1 VLERP
6 ANAKDLF
13 DFITKKGALEEE
25 LAVKFFWQ
33 IVTTI
38 IACHRHGV
46 VHRDLK
52 DENLLVDLKTGK
64 LSLIDFGSSAFIKEE
79 EQAFT
84 DFDRKRVYVPT
95 ERICCA
101 RYQARPATFW
111 SLGILLF
118 DMVLGDIPFEK
129 DKEICSAEL
138 RYRKVSSVVWI
149 STRDSFI

>member
-1 VLERP
+1 VLCFVYRGER
-6 ANAKDLF
+6 
-13 DFITKKGALEEE
+13 IEEI
-25 LAVKFFWQ
+25 LPTDRQ
-33 IVTTI
+33 IETTI

-46 VHRDLK
+46 VHRYLK
-52 DENLLVDLKTGK
+52 DDNLLVDLKTWK
-64 LSLIDFGSSAFIKEE
+64 LSLIDFGSGAFIKEE

-84 DFDRKRVYVPT
+84 DFDGMRVHVPT

-118 DMVLGDIPFEK
+118 DMVQGDIPFEK

-138 RYRKVSSVVWI
+138 R
-149 STRDSFI
+149 

>member
-6 ANAKDLF
+6 ANAKNLF
-13 DFITKKGALEEE
+13 DFITEKGALDEE
-25 LAVKFFWQ
+25 LAVKFFRQ

-64 LSLIDFGSSAFIKEE
+64 LSLIDFGVFIKEE

-84 DFDRKRVYVPT
+84 DLDRMHMYVPT
-95 ERICCA
+95 EWICCA
-101 RYQARPATFW
+101 RPTRPALPPSGPLASISSTW
-111 SLGILLF
+111 SRATS
-118 DMVLGDIPFEK
+118 PSRRTRR
-129 DKEICSAEL
+129 SA
-138 RYRKVSSVVWI
+138 VPS
-149 STRDSFI
+149 

>member
-1 VLERP
+1 VLCFVYRGERIEKILP
-6 ANAKDLF
+6 TDR
-13 DFITKKGALEEE
+13 
-25 LAVKFFWQ
+25 Q

-38 IACHRHGV
+38 IACHRHSV

-52 DENLLVDLKTGK
+52 EDNLLVDLKTRK
-64 LSLIDFGSSAFIKEE
+64 LSLIDFGAFIKEE

-84 DFDRKRVYVPT
+84 DFDGMRMYVPK

-118 DMVLGDIPFEK
+118 DMVQGEIPFEK

-138 RYRKVSSVVWI
+138 RYRKASSVDWI
-149 STRDSFI
+149 STSDSFI

>member
-1 VLERP
+1 MLCFVYRGERIEKILP
-6 ANAKDLF
+6 TDR
-13 DFITKKGALEEE
+13 
-25 LAVKFFWQ
+25 Q

-46 VHRDLK
+46 YRDLK
-52 DENLLVDLKTGK
+52 DDYLLVDLKTGK
-64 LSLIDFGSSAFIKEE
+64 LSLIDFGAFIKEE

-84 DFDRKRVYVPT
+84 DFDRMRMYVHT

-101 RYQARPATFW
+101 RYQARPSTFW

-118 DMVLGDIPFEK
+118 DMVQGDIPFEK

-138 RYRKVSSVVWI
+138 RYHKASSVDWI
-149 STRDSFI
+149 SRSDSFI